1 MENLD
6 LIPFQGERIRR
17 IIHEGEWY
25 FSIVDV
31 IELLTDSPIPRNYW
45 TKVKKSLV
53 EESQTHPFWM
63 QLKLT
68 ASDGRSRLTDCADTE
83 GVLRIVMSV
92 PSPKAEPLKL
102 WLAEQGKRTLDETAD
117 PELLTQRQIDLYK
130 AKGYAD
136 EWIKERLKSIETR
149 NKLTEEWQ
157 QRGVKEGK
165 EYSILTAIIAKGTF
179 GVTPTEHREV
189 KNLTKSSQN
198 LRDNMTDLELIF
210 TALGE
215 AATRQLAIEDDAQGF
230 DENKD
235 KAVKGG
241 KGAGIAREN
250 FEKATGLK
258 VVSANNFLDRQE
270 NLTVLPLENKDAQS
284 DKSKI
289 ED

>member
-1 MENLD
+1 MENVD

-17 IIHEGEWY
+17 NFHEGEWY
-25 FSIVDV
+25 FSIIDI
-31 IELLTDSPIPRNYW
+31 IEMLIDTPNAQSYWGKIKEREPQLLTICQKFKFAAN
-45 TKVKKSLV
+45 
-53 EESQTHPFWM
+53 
-63 QLKLT
+63 
-68 ASDGRSRLTDCADTE
+68 DGKMRSTDCANTE
-83 GVLRIVMSV
+83 GVLRIIMSV

-130 AKGYAD
+130 AKGYTD

-215 AATRQLAIEDDAQGF
+215 AATRQLAIEEDAQGF

-270 NLTVLPLENKDAQS
+270 HLTVLPIENNDTQS

-289 ED
+289 KE

>member
-17 IIHEGEWY
+17 NFHEGEWY
-25 FSIVDV
+25 FSIID
-31 IELLTDSPIPRNYW
+31 ILEMLIDTNNAQSYWGKLKEREPQLLTICQKFKFAAN
-45 TKVKKSLV
+45 
-53 EESQTHPFWM
+53 
-63 QLKLT
+63 
-68 ASDGRSRLTDCADTE
+68 DGKMRSTDCANTE

-92 PSPKAEPLKL
+92 PSPKAEPFKL

-130 AKGYAD
+130 AKGYTD

-270 NLTVLPLENKDAQS
+270 NLTVLPLENKDGQS

>member
-25 FSIVDV
+25 FSIID
-31 IELLTDSPIPRNYW
+31 ILEMLIDTNNAQSYWGKLKEREPQLLTICQKFKFAAN
-45 TKVKKSLV
+45 
-53 EESQTHPFWM
+53 
-63 QLKLT
+63 
-68 ASDGRSRLTDCADTE
+68 DGKMRSTDCANTE

-130 AKGYAD
+130 AKGYTD

-215 AATRQLAIEDDAQGF
+215 AATRQLAIEEDAQGF

-270 NLTVLPLENKDAQS
+270 ILTVLPLENNDAQS

>member
-17 IIHEGEWY
+17 TFHEGEWY
-25 FSIVDV
+25 FSIID
-31 IELLTDSPIPRNYW
+31 ILEMLIDTNNAQSYWGKLKEREPQLLTICQKFKFAAN
-45 TKVKKSLV
+45 
-53 EESQTHPFWM
+53 
-63 QLKLT
+63 
-68 ASDGRSRLTDCADTE
+68 DGKMRSTDCANTE

-130 AKGYAD
+130 AKGYTD

-149 NKLTEEWQ
+149 NKLTDEWQ
-157 QRGVKEGK
+157 QRGVKEGR

-215 AATRQLAIEDDAQGF
+215 AATRQLAIEEDAQGF

-270 NLTVLPLENKDAQS
+270 NLTVLPLENNDAQS
-284 DKSKI
+284 DKLKI

>member
-17 IIHEGEWY
+17 NFHEGEWY
-25 FSIVDV
+25 FSIIDI
-31 IELLTDSPIPRNYW
+31 IEMLIDTPNAQSYWGKIKEREPQLLTICQKFKFAAN
-45 TKVKKSLV
+45 
-53 EESQTHPFWM
+53 
-63 QLKLT
+63 
-68 ASDGRSRLTDCADTE
+68 DGKMRSTDCANTE

-130 AKGYAD
+130 AKGYTD

-215 AATRQLAIEDDAQGF
+215 AATRQLAIEEDAQGF

-270 NLTVLPLENKDAQS
+270 HLTVLPIENNVAQA

-289 ED
+289 EE

>member
-25 FSIVDV
+25 FSIID
-31 IELLTDSPIPRNYW
+31 ILEMLIDTNNAQSYWGKLKERESQLLTICQKFKFAAN
-45 TKVKKSLV
+45 
-53 EESQTHPFWM
+53 
-63 QLKLT
+63 
-68 ASDGRSRLTDCADTE
+68 DGKMRSTDCANTE

-92 PSPKAEPLKL
+92 PSPKAEPLKR

-130 AKGYAD
+130 AKGYTD

-215 AATRQLAIEDDAQGF
+215 AATRQLAIEEDAQGF

-270 NLTVLPLENKDAQS
+270 NLNVLPLENNDAQS